1 MSLTPLEWDC
11 VSQAYEELFKAK
23 QGHEGGPNPT

>member
-11 VSQAYEELFKAK
+11 VSQAYELFKAK
-23 QGHEGGPNPT
+23 QGHEGGPNPA